1 MNVILEIPM
10 RMAIQLFRLFV
21 CFPFLLIFVLVN
33 QTYVFSGSLL
43 HCLSRAYAIFIKTG
57 KTCKM
62 CTVFVIMGGITS

>member
-43 HCLSRAYAIFIKTG
+43 HCLSRAYAIFLKIG
-57 KTCKM
+57 KTCKR
-62 CTVFVIMGGITS
+62 CTVFVSMGGITS

>member
-21 CFPFLLIFVLVN
+21 CFPFFVDFRACKPGLC
-33 QTYVFSGSLL
+33 VFRFSSTLPEPSVCNF
-43 HCLSRAYAIFIKTG
+43 HKN
-57 KTCKM
+57 CKCKR